1 MKKTTVA
8 AVLVTG
14 TVLAAG
20 IFAKCDVLRKRQLRM
35 CGQKM
40 RRKKRERRQ
49 QFPYRYISAGFGR
62 KQNCSSS
69 KSVSGEILGYGN
81 IKVWKMQ

>member
-20 IFAKCDVLRKRQLRM
+20 IFAKCDVFEEKAIADVRTEDEASIHQ
-35 CGQKM
+35 
-40 RRKKRERRQ
+40 RRFWPEAELQ
-49 QFPYRYISAGFGR
+49 
-62 KQNCSSS
+62 
-69 KSVSGEILGYGN
+69 
-81 IKVWKMQ
+81 

>member
-20 IFAKCDVLRKRQLRM
+20 IFAKCDVFEEKAIADVRTEDEAEKA
-35 CGQKM
+35 
-40 RRKKRERRQ
+40 RKKTAVPVSIHQRRFWPEAELQ
-49 QFPYRYISAGFGR
+49 
-62 KQNCSSS
+62 
-69 KSVSGEILGYGN
+69 
-81 IKVWKMQ
+81 

>member
-20 IFAKCDVLRKRQLRM
+20 IFAKCDVFEEKAIADVRT
-35 CGQKM
+35 
-40 RRKKRERRQ
+40 EDE
-49 QFPYRYISAGFGR
+49 A
-62 KQNCSSS
+62 
-69 KSVSGEILGYGN
+69 
-81 IKVWKMQ
+81 